1 MIHIEN
7 KKTYRGNGI
16 YVGRKMPGIPG
27 SVLGNPFQIGRD
39 GTRSQ
44 VIERYRR
51 WLWEQIKL
59 KNEAY
64 AELRRIAGLARQG
77 DVTLVCWRTPELC
90 HATVIERSVEYLNS
104 TGAVEK
110 GILSKSAEEYSIH
123 SRRLGWR

>member
-7 KKTYRGNGI
+7 KKAYRGDGI

-44 VIERYRR
+44 VIERYRC

-64 AELRRIAGLARQG
+64 AELRRIAELAQRG
-77 DVTLVCWRTPELC
+77 DVTLVCWCAPELC
-90 HATVIERSVEYLNS
+90 HATVIKRSVEYLNS
-104 TGAVEK
+104 TGAHVLY
-110 GILSKSAEEYSIH
+110 G
-123 SRRLGWR
+123 RL